1 MERVKA
7 DAGKRRDVGWRIA
20 GVVAPVAFGLLLV
33 TCSVWLVAG
42 NTRLHDQLFE
52 RHRVTVATGLSADAV
67 RDVNRQVINYFASEA
82 EPLSVTTTLHGAA
95 DVALFDASEV
105 SHMADVKQLL
115 LRTYRVLGASA
126 LFLLVLLAGALIVRR
141 GRAGEEVAT
150 WLRRGALGTAAA
162 ILVVGF
168 ASVVAFGP
176 VFRLFHLLGF
186 PQGNFTFNASTSY
199 LVRIYP
205 AGFFQDMALIIGAL
219 TLTGAAL
226 AWLAARA
233 YMRRRNAAS
242 KRAAGTS
249 EATPRA

>member
-1 MERVKA
+1 MKA
-7 DAGKRRDVGWRIA
+7 DAGKRREVGWRIA
-20 GVVAPVAFGLLLV
+20 GVIAPVAFGLLLV
-33 TCSVWLVAG
+33 TSSVWLMAG
-42 NTRLHDQLFE
+42 NTLVHDQLFE
-52 RHRVTVATGLSADAV
+52 RHRVNVATGLSAEAV
-67 RDVNRQVINYFASEA
+67 RDVNRQVIDYFASDT
-82 EPLSVTTTLHGAA
+82 EPLSVTTTLYGATN
-95 DVALFDASEV
+95 VALFDAAEV

-126 LFLLVLLAGALIVRR
+126 LLLLVLLAGAAIELR
-141 GRAGEEVAT
+141 GRAGVEAAT

-162 ILVVGF
+162 ILVIGF

-219 TLTGAAL
+219 TLIGAAV

-242 KRAAGTS
+242 RREAGAS